1 MTLKKIT
8 YLCSLLF
15 VTSLFATP
23 SPKAQPV
30 SQLRA
35 KPVLDHAWRKDEYPQ
50 GSFLYIFDPPVYQE
64 VDATHYTIDAHF
76 FLGDSYPDS
85 GYLEAV
91 TTIDGQAKAET

>member
-64 VDATHYTIDAHF
+64 VDLSKIPLNHF
-76 FLGDSYPDS
+76 ASRFKR
-85 GYLEAV
+85 
-91 TTIDGQAKAET
+91 IRGQHITRYW